1 MEDTIYI
8 VISILFFVG
17 LIFYWI
23 YQHKTKIIHKIEH
36 LAWKTTSDSEY
47 ALI

>member
-1 MEDTIYI
+1 MEDSIYI
-8 VISILFFVG
+8 VISILFFLG
-17 LIFYWI
+17 LIAYSV
-23 YQHKTKIIHKIEH
+23 YQHKKKIIHTIEH